1 MNTQQSLHRLSSV
14 FSGKAGTDKVR
25 ELATKLGL
33 DCPPETAEALAS
45 LGSNE
50 KISEALI
57 QAASDAGK
65 SETEIMAA
73 MG

>member
-1 MNTQQSLHRLSSV
+1 M
-14 FSGKAGTDKVR
+14 FSGKAGTDKVK
-25 ELATKLGL
+25 ELSAKLGL

-57 QAASDAGK
+57 QAAVSAGK
-65 SETEIMAA
+65 SEDEIAAA